1 MSLAPL
7 FMAPFGPSR
16 EGPYGFS
23 GISGLWNTENHGT
36 DGPVTCEICG
46 TTHPENRSESYLTF
60 RFFGRQGV
68 EQCCGALLDEAY
80 RQFGDRITEAYLN
93 NCRRPLLG
101 RIRLFPSH
109 PSKRPR
115 EGRVPSQHGCRR
127 NQIDGLTGTKVSQVR
142 NHYQSG
148 PKGPL
153 LLLPSLH
160 LIQKIGGS

>member
-93 NCRRPLLG
+93 NYAEDPCSDEFGSFRHIL
-101 RIRLFPSH
+101 
-109 PSKRPR
+109 
-115 EGRVPSQHGCRR
+115 R
-127 NQIDGLTGTKVSQVR
+127 NALERAEYQANMVAGEIKSMVSLA
-142 NHYQSG
+142 
-148 PKGPL
+148 PK
-153 LLLPSLH
+153 
-160 LIQKIGGS
+160 